1 MFVVD
6 EPNAGVAG
14 AAGFGVP
21 KKFVDGAGV
30 GVGAAGAAAPKLK
43 TLDAGLAGSV
53 VVPKLGV
60 ATDG

>member
-21 KKFVDGAGV
+21 KKFVDGA